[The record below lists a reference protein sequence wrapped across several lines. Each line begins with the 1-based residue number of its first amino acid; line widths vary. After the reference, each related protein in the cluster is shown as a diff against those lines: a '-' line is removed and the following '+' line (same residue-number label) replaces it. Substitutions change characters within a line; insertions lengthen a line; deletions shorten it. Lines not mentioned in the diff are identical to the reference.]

1 MVAEE
6 AGLVAKLRRERNGEE
21 SEYDKGVGV
30 GGWGSLFTPRVDT
43 GPLAPAVLRTV
54 AHSPSLSVSLR
65 KQPFAFLSKQ
75 QDFVVAAA
83 VLLSSSSS
91 SPPCIGS
98 WSICK

>member
-6 AGLVAKLRRERNGEE
+6 ARLVAKLRRERNGEE

-54 AHSPSLSVSLR
+54 AHSPSLSQSRSESSHLR
-65 KQPFAFLSKQ
+65 FSQNNKIL
-75 QDFVVAAA
+75 
-83 VLLSSSSS
+83 
-91 SPPCIGS
+91 
-98 WSICK
+98 W

>member
-54 AHSPSLSVSLR
+54 AGSPGLLSLSLAPKAAICVSLTTI
-65 KQPFAFLSKQ
+65 
-75 QDFVVAAA
+75 VAAA
-83 VLLSSSSS
+83 VRLSSSSS
-91 SPPCIGS
+91 RPSLH
-98 WSICK
+98 WQLVNM